1 MKATQTKRK
10 PKLFLVS
17 ISSARCCCWPLLADL
32 LPALKQA
39 PPHLGRMR
47 QVPLGL
53 AGSLPPSA
61 AKGPGR
67 ARLPSTQSPAAA
79 GAAGLPRAWGA
90 ACPAA
95 PTGAARC
102 CRVLCAGRRRLPG
115 SSGRSGV
122 QKQNT
127 RHQHN
132 ETWRPRSTKEIHEI
146 QSKSKGRRAQESRA
160 SIPLESQYKSS
171 TVHEEFSKPREEDEG
186 GRKNQKPEGE
196 VDLRDRGTGRWRRI

>member
-1 MKATQTKRK
+1 M
-10 PKLFLVS
+10 VS

-61 AKGPGR
+61 AKGPGASLGSR
-67 ARLPSTQSPAAA
+67 AEPDCPPRRALPLQVLLACRRPGAQPALLLLQAQHA
-79 GAAGLPRAWGA
+79 TAV
-90 ACPAA
+90 
-95 PTGAARC
+95 
-102 CRVLCAGRRRLPG
+102 CRCAGRRRLPG
-115 SSGRSGV
+115 FSGRFGV